1 MSRHPQHPPLP
12 AGQPIADRVFATLER
27 FLHVEA
33 VSGVVL
39 LIVAAAAMLW
49 ANSAAGPSYAA
60 LWHTPV
66 ALGFGDFVF
75 SEPLEF
81 WVNDGLMTIFFLVV
95 GLEIRRE
102 MHEGALADRRAAT
115 LPIAAAL
122 GGIAVPALIYLA
134 IARDPQLHVGWAI
147 PTATDIA
154 FAVGILALLGRAI
167 PGPVRVLLLAIAI
180 IDDIAAVL
188 IIALFYSEGF
198 EPSGIA
204 IALAGMGLVWLFQ
217 RIGLRSAVLY
227 ILPGAVLWFGM
238 LRAGVHPTLAGVVLG
253 LMTPVRPVQVREKA
267 VETAAR
273 ALTTYDELAREPLE
287 DVKELAPPLR
297 RLKEAERELLPPVT
311 RVQIALHPWVAYGVM
326 PLFALANAGVVLRE
340 IDMRDATTLAVATS
354 VFAALVL
361 GKPIGIFA
369 ASWIAV
375 RSGWCSLPRGVNW
388 RALALVGCLAGIGF
402 TMSIFIATL
411 AFSDGE
417 LLAGAKLGVMTGSS
431 VAAIVGLL
439 FGFFVVRDRQSLTN
453 QSREEPQSGSVGGS
467 A

>member
-1 MSRHPQHPPLP
+1 LVSRHPQHPPLP
-12 AGQPIADRVFATLER
+12 AAQAVADRVFATLER

-39 LIVAAAAMLW
+39 LIAAAAAMLW
-49 ANSAAGPSYAA
+49 ANSAAGHSYAA

-66 ALGFGDFVF
+66 AFGFGDLVF

-134 IARDPQLHVGWAI
+134 IARDPQLHLGWAI

-167 PGPVRVLLLAIAI
+167 PGPVRILLLAIAI

-188 IIALFYSEGF
+188 IIALFYSNGF

-217 RIGLRSAVLY
+217 RIGLRAAVLY
-227 ILPGAVLWFGM
+227 ILPGAILWFGM

-253 LMTPVRPVQVREKA
+253 LMTPVRLIQVREKA
-267 VETAAR
+267 VETATR
-273 ALTTYDELAREPLE
+273 ALTSLDERAHAPLQ
-287 DVKELAPPLR
+287 DVRDLAPPLR

-326 PLFALANAGVVLRE
+326 PLFALANAGVLLR
-340 IDMRDATTLAVATS
+340 DVDLRNATTLAVATS

-375 RSGWCSLPRGVNW
+375 RSGWCSLPTGVSW
-388 RALALVGCLAGIGF
+388 RALALVGCLGGIGF
-402 TMSIFIATL
+402 TMAIFIATL

-417 LLAGAKLGVMTGSS
+417 LLAGAKLGIMTASS
-431 VAAIVGLL
+431 VAAITGLA
-439 FGFFVVRDRQSLTN
+439 FGFLFARNRAALSK
-453 QSREEPQSGSVGGS
+453 RAHEGQSGSVGGS